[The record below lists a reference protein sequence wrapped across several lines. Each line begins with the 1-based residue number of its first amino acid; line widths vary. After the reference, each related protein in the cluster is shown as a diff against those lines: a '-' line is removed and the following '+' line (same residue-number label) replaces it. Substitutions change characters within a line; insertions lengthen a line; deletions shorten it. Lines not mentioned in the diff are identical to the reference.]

1 MCAISHN
8 GGLVTSKDLLHIA
21 SVELFP
27 RLSFSAVS
35 FAVRVS
41 SLQSLPELPLLLQ
54 HFQLQSLDT
63 IAQSLLTLPNCS
75 RAELLLCSQL
85 TTSGSLLL
93 RLSTVFVVII
103 IWAGQT
109 TLLKLCAGFKCFNA
123 TLLTF
128 DLGVC
133 AGEEKSYIWSDFVT

>member
-1 MCAISHN
+1 MCA
-8 GGLVTSKDLLHIA
+8 TSRNRGSVASKGLLHIA
-21 SVELFP
+21 SVELFL

-35 FAVRVS
+35 FPVRFS

-54 HFQLQSLDT
+54 HLQLQSLDT
-63 IAQSLLTLPNCS
+63 ITQSLLTLPNCS
-75 RAELLLCSQL
+75 RAELFLCSQL
-85 TTSGSLLL
+85 TTPGSLLL

-109 TLLKLCAGFKCFNA
+109 TLLKLCAGFECFNA
-123 TLLTF
+123 TLLTL

-133 AGEEKSYIWSDFVT
+133 AGKEKSYIWSDFIT